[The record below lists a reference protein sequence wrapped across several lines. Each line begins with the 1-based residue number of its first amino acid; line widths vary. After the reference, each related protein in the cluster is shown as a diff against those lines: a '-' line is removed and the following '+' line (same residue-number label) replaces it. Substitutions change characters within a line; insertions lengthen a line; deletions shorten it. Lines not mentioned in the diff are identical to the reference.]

1 MIREQYTP
9 APRVAQKS
17 SQNQRERRQPAVAR
31 PQQRR
36 VLGLA
41 VVVILLVALGVLAT
55 GIIDSSG
62 IRARVLAGVASVC
75 SGNEGAYSLLKE
87 HQGTSAKSRGSV
99 TVCQE
104 LVKLKP
110 NDAATRVLLGNAYA
124 DIGRT
129 QEAMATYQEALA
141 MDPNCFEAHL
151 GIGRV
156 YFEQGTYPEA
166 IASYRLALKIRP
178 QSADAQLA
186 LGLAL
191 SNAGQYEE
199 AIQAFQKAKELDP
212 LIVDDQVV
220 TGKAYLDAGM
230 CAQAIECFK
239 GAVQTDQ
246 RHAQA
251 YFNLGCAYLRVGDRG
266 LALEQQQ
273 VLQTLDPQLATQLLH
288 MINP

>member
-1 MIREQYTP
+1 MNRGEYRA
-9 APRVAQKS
+9 APRVAQS
-17 SQNQRERRQPAVAR
+17 SQNHSERTQPGVAR
-31 PQQRR
+31 PHQRR

-41 VVVILLVALGVLAT
+41 IVVILLVALGLLAT

-87 HQGTSAKSRGSV
+87 HQGASAKSRGSV
-99 TVCQE
+99 AVCQE
-104 LVKLKP
+104 LVRLKP
-110 NDAATRVLLGNAYA
+110 SDAAPRVLLGNAYA
-124 DIGRT
+124 DVGRT
-129 QEAMATYQEALA
+129 QEAMASYQEALA
-141 MDPNCFEAHL
+141 LDPNCFDAHL
-151 GIGRV
+151 GIGKA
-156 YFEQGTYPEA
+156 YFNQGIYPEA

-178 QSADAQLA
+178 HSADAELA

-199 AIQAFQKAKELDP
+199 AMQALQKAKELDP
-212 LIVDDQVV
+212 SIVDNQVL
-220 TGKAYLDAGM
+220 TGKAYLEAGM

-239 GAVQTDQ
+239 DAVQTDQ

-251 YFNLGCAYLRVGDRG
+251 YFNLGRAYLRVGDRG

-273 VLQTLDPQLATQLLH
+273 ALQTLDPQLADQLLH